1 MTERIVF
8 SGIGYGVQFIELD
21 DDELKQLLEEIEDS
35 DDVLSVKKFS
45 DLYDESYYDYG
56 LLHPSEDRLTLTI
69 NEEDCS
75 TRIDELIS
83 KCRDPIYRINVS
95 SEKNLLVYEGLETI
109 DFIYTADEFN
119 LEQLEINT
127 KTVSLPSGETHTLLN
142 PYYKGNQFDY
152 SDATVN
158 GRFRIFDKSGKE
170 INF

>member
-8 SGIGYGVQFIELD
+8 SGIGYGVRFIELD
-21 DDELKQLLEEIEDS
+21 DDELQQLLEEIEDS
-35 DDVLSVKKFS
+35 DDVFSVKKFS

-69 NEEDCS
+69 NEKECS

-83 KCRDPIYRINVS
+83 KCSDPIFNIDVS
-95 SEKNLLVYEGLETI
+95 LEKNLLVYEGLETI
-109 DFIYTADEFN
+109 NFIYTADEFD
-119 LEQLEINT
+119 LEQLEINV

-142 PYYKGNQFDY
+142 PYYKGDQFDY

>member
-1 MTERIVF
+1 M
-8 SGIGYGVQFIELD
+8 ELD
-21 DDELKQLLEEIEDS
+21 DDKLQQLLEEIEDS
-35 DDVLSVKKFS
+35 DDVFSVKKFS

-69 NEEDCS
+69 NEKECS

-83 KCRDPIYRINVS
+83 KCSDPIFNIDVS

-109 DFIYTADEFN
+109 NFIYTAVEFD

-142 PYYKGNQFDY
+142 HYYMGDQFDY

-158 GRFRIFDKSGKE
+158 GRFRIFNKSGKE